1 MATNK
6 KKNPLQKYLSS
17 NKSYPILYAIAA
29 GLYPILFYFT
39 NNYTIVN
46 TWSHVGYFL
55 VMFLLLPIVVFM
67 ILHFVMKS
75 TNFKKHE
82 KYVFA
87 FLNLFAFLIFMMF
100 CYYAGFHLKVA
111 LLSFFVAIGFSFF
124 FHGFFK
130 KLVVFQLIL
139 ALIGVY
145 TLTPRIIKLINYS
158 DAWTAQPD
166 NIKSV
171 KFVKKPNVY
180 FIQPDGYANFSE
192 LRKENYKVDYS
203 KFEEFLMKENFKYY
217 EDFRSNY
224 ASTLSSNSAT
234 FMMKHHYYNNGTS
247 FSEALNARNIIIS
260 DNAVLSIFKNNNY
273 KTHFISELPYLIL
286 NRPKLGYDVSNFE
299 VDDVS
304 FIGTGLGETQDVIQP
319 LKEYLNE
326 DVDTSKF
333 FFIEL
338 FNPGHIHGRKVD
350 SEGIEGER
358 KLWRESLVYA
368 NERIF
373 KVISSIKE
381 KDPNSLIVIMA
392 DHGGFVGM
400 EYTNQIYNKTQDKD
414 LVNSIFT
421 STLAI
426 HWPNNNAPNYDTSFK
441 SAVNVFRILFSYLGE
456 DDSYLKNLQPDES
469 FVILKDVEPPGVYK
483 YIDQFGTVTLKK
495 Q

>member
-1 MATNK
+1 MAANK

-67 ILHFVMKS
+67 ILHFV
-75 TNFKKHE
+75 
-82 KYVFA
+82 
-87 FLNLFAFLIFMMF
+87 
-100 CYYAGFHLKVA
+100 A

-145 TLTPRIIKLINYS
+145 TLAPRIIKLINYS
-158 DAWTAQPD
+158 DAWTVQPD

-171 KFVKKPNVY
+171 RFVKKPNVY

-319 LKEYLNE
+319 LK
-326 DVDTSKF
+326 DRT
-333 FFIEL
+333 I
-338 FNPGHIHGRKVD
+338 
-350 SEGIEGER
+350 
-358 KLWRESLVYA
+358 
-368 NERIF
+368 
-373 KVISSIKE
+373 
-381 KDPNSLIVIMA
+381 
-392 DHGGFVGM
+392 
-400 EYTNQIYNKTQDKD
+400 
-414 LVNSIFT
+414 
-421 STLAI
+421 
-426 HWPNNNAPNYDTSFK
+426 
-441 SAVNVFRILFSYLGE
+441 
-456 DDSYLKNLQPDES
+456 
-469 FVILKDVEPPGVYK
+469 
-483 YIDQFGTVTLKK
+483 
-495 Q
+495 

>member
-1 MATNK
+1 MAAK
-6 KKNPLQKYLSS
+6 KKQSLIHTFIS
-17 NKSYPILYAIAA
+17 NNKQYPIIAAISA

-46 TWSHVGYFL
+46 TWSHVGFFVLYFL
-55 VMFLLLPIVVFM
+55 VLPIVLFV
-67 ILHFVMKS
+67 IL
-75 TNFKKHE
+75 NYIFKFSVLKRFH
-82 KYVFA
+82 KYVIPFLNIFA
-87 FLNLFAFLIFMMF
+87 FLMFMMV
-100 CYYAGFHLKVA
+100 CYYAGIKYKIAA
-111 LLSFFVAIGFSFF
+111 LCFLTAIIFSVFFYK
-124 FHGFFK
+124 FFK
-130 KLVVFQLIL
+130 KIIIIQLIL
-139 ALIGVY
+139 ASIGIY
-145 TLTPRIIKLINYS
+145 TLTPRLVKLYNHS
-158 DAWTAQPD
+158 DEWTSQID
-166 NIKSV
+166 NVLDVEFKR
-171 KFVKKPNVY
+171 KPNVY

-217 EDFRSNY
+217 EGFRSNY
-224 ASTLSSNSAT
+224 PSTLSSNSAT

-247 FSEALNARNIIIS
+247 ISESLNARNIIITE
-260 DNAVLSIFKNNNY
+260 NAVLSIFKNNNY
-273 KTHFISELPYLIL
+273 KTYFLAELPYLIL
-286 NRPKLGYDVSNFE
+286 NKPKIGYDESNFSLN
-299 VDDVS
+299 DVS
-304 FIGTGLGETQDVIQP
+304 YIGTGLGERQDIINP
-319 LKEYLNE
+319 LKKYLNE
-326 DVDTSKF
+326 DNEKSKF
-333 FFIEL
+333 FFIEI

-350 SEGIEGER
+350 SEGVEGER
-358 KLWRESLVYA
+358 KLWIESLNNA
-368 NERIF
+368 NERLYD
-373 KVISSIKE
+373 VITLIKE

-400 EYTNQIYNKTQDKD
+400 ENTYQIYNKTQNKD
-414 LVNSIFT
+414 IINSIFT

>member
-1 MATNK
+1 MAANK

-75 TNFKKHE
+75 TNLKKHE
-82 KYVFA
+82 KYVFP
-87 FLNLFAFLIFMMF
+87 FLNVFAFLIFMMF
-100 CYYAGFHLKVA
+100 CYYAGFYLKVA

-145 TLTPRIIKLINYS
+145 TLAPRIIKLINYS
-158 DAWTAQPD
+158 DAWTVQPD

-171 KFVKKPNVY
+171 RFVKKPNVY

-224 ASTLSSNSAT
+224 ASTLSSNSSI
-234 FMMKHHYYNNGTS
+234 FMMKHHYYFNEKN
-247 FSEALNARNIIIS
+247 FSEAIKTRDIIITK
-260 DNAVLSIFKNNNY
+260 NPVLDIFKNNNY
-273 KTHFISELPYLIL
+273 KTHFIAEMPYLLL
-286 NRPKLGYDVSNFE
+286 NRPDFGYDVCNFNYK
-299 VDDVS
+299 DIS
-304 FIGTGLGETQDVIQP
+304 YIGTGLGERQDILTP
-319 LKEYLNE
+319 LIDNIN
-326 DVDTSKF
+326 TAPNTPKF
-333 FFIEL
+333 FFIE
-338 FNPGHIHGRKVD
+338 I
-350 SEGIEGER
+350 
-358 KLWRESLVYA
+358 
-368 NERIF
+368 
-373 KVISSIKE
+373 
-381 KDPNSLIVIMA
+381 
-392 DHGGFVGM
+392 
-400 EYTNQIYNKTQDKD
+400 
-414 LVNSIFT
+414 
-421 STLAI
+421 
-426 HWPNNNAPNYDTSFK
+426 
-441 SAVNVFRILFSYLGE
+441 
-456 DDSYLKNLQPDES
+456 
-469 FVILKDVEPPGVYK
+469 
-483 YIDQFGTVTLKK
+483 
-495 Q
+495 